1 MDKSLVSLEAVHT
14 HTHTHTHTL
23 TFRANQLAIKN
34 SKAFGVFKNNIKGI
48 EYSYL

>member
-1 MDKSLVSLEAVHT
+1 MDKSLVSLEAV